1 MGINKGINFNHT
13 KDRVRLKIVRNQP
26 YFLSWKKT
34 EKSCF
39 ALELNKK
46 KKVCLQQPAMF
57 CLSNSNIDNKNSEK

>member
-46 KKVCLQQPAMF
+46 KVCLQQPAMF
-57 CLSNSNIDNKNSEK
+57 SLSNTSVNKNSVE

>member
-39 ALELNKK
+39 PLELNK

-57 CLSNSNIDNKNSEK
+57 CLSNTGVNKNSVE